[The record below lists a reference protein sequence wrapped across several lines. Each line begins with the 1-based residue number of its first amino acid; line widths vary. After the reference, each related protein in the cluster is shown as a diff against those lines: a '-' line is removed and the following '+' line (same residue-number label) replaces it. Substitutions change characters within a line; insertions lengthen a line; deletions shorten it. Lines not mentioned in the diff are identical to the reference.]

1 MNWALTYTFNFND
14 TEAQYYD
21 DFDVAKAE
29 AIRWSECELGAAIY
43 LWKLTTGN
51 PIKWMRVSI

>member
-21 DFDVAKAE
+21 DFDVAKEE